1 MSQVAPQIDAKND
14 AQKNEPQKNDTQT
27 WGAFINGEFAP
38 AASGRTFPTYNPGN
52 GAIIGYLAECDEED
66 VDRAVRAAVAAFPA
80 WKKRTG
86 AARAKLLM
94 KLAQL
99 VEAHGPKLAELE
111 SLNAG
116 KPIRDSRAIDAVTA
130 IDAIEYFAGM
140 ATKIQ
145 GETIPVPG
153 PYVNM
158 TLREPL
164 GVIGGIIPWN
174 YPLLQA
180 VWKIAPAIAAGNT
193 VVVKPAEQ
201 ACLSV
206 MYLGKLIAEAGI
218 PAGVVNIV
226 PGFGTGAGAALVA
239 HHLVAKVMFT
249 GSSLTGKRIA
259 AEAAN
264 TLKPVGLELGGKS
277 AVVVY
282 EDAPIDQAA
291 QVAATAIFSNQ
302 GQVCTAG
309 SRLFLHEKVHDKVLE
324 KVIEAA
330 KRVKLGDQMDPATT
344 MGPLISAR
352 QKQRVQ
358 GYVDS
363 GKGDAKLAY
372 EAEVPKSLDKG
383 FFVGPTIFDA
393 VQNSMKIAR
402 EEIFG
407 PVLSVLTFKEET
419 EALALAN
426 DCPFGLA
433 ASVITRDIGRAM
445 RAAQAFEAG
454 NVWINTW
461 GAVSSMAPYG
471 GYKSSGYGREM
482 GFSVMREVTQEK
494 SVWVNVR

>member
-1 MSQVAPQIDAKND
+1 MSTGQPTAALEKNV
-14 AQKNEPQKNDTQT
+14 ET
-27 WGAFINGEFAP
+27 WGAFINGEFRP
-38 AASGRTFPTYNPGN
+38 AASGKTFPTFNPGN
-52 GAIIGYLAECDEED
+52 GEVIAHLAECDEED
-66 VDRAVRAAVAAFPA
+66 VEAAVRAALAAYPG
-80 WKKRTG
+80 WRRRTG

-99 VEAHGPKLAELE
+99 VEANAAKLAELE

-116 KPIRDSRAIDAVTA
+116 KPIRDSKAIDAVTA
-130 IDAIEYFAGM
+130 IDALEYFAGM

-145 GETIPVPG
+145 GDTIPVPG

-164 GVIGGIIPWN
+164 GVVGGIIPWN

-193 VVVKPAEQ
+193 VVIKPAEQ

-206 MYLGKLIAEAGI
+206 MYLAKLTAEAGI
-218 PAGVVNIV
+218 PPGVVNVV
-226 PGFGTGAGAALVA
+226 PGYGATAGAALVA
-239 HHLVAKVMFT
+239 HHMVAKVMFT
-249 GSSLTGKRIA
+249 GSTVTGKRIA
-259 AEAAN
+259 AEAAS

-277 AVVVY
+277 AVIVF

-291 QVAATAIFSNQ
+291 QIAATAIFSNQ

-309 SRLFLHEKVHDKVLE
+309 SRLFLHEKIHDKVLE
-324 KVIEAA
+324 KVIEHA

-344 MGPLISAR
+344 MGPLISAK
-352 QKQRVQ
+352 QKERVL
-358 GYVDS
+358 GYIES
-363 GKGDAKLAY
+363 GKKDAKPVYL
-372 EAEVPKSLDKG
+372 AEVPASLSKG
-383 FFVGPTIFDA
+383 HYVGPAIFDN

-407 PVLSVLTFKEET
+407 PVLSVLTFKEEA

-426 DCPFGLA
+426 DCPYGLA
-433 ASVITRDIGRAM
+433 ASVITRDIGRGM

-454 NVWINTW
+454 NVWVNAW

-471 GYKSSGYGREM
+471 GYKNSGYGREM
-482 GFSVMREVTQEK
+482 GFAVMRELTQEK
-494 SVWVNVR
+494 SVWVSVR

>member
-1 MSQVAPQIDAKND
+1 MNEAIKPQAIAKF
-14 AQKNEPQKNDTQT
+14 EPET
-27 WGAFINGEFAP
+27 WGAFINGEFRP
-38 AASGRTFPTYNPGN
+38 AASGKTFPTFNPGN
-52 GAIIGYLAECDEED
+52 GEVVARLAECDEED
-66 VDRAVRAAVAAFPA
+66 IDAAVRAAVAAFPG
-80 WKKRTG
+80 WRRRTG

-99 VEAHGPKLAELE
+99 VESHGPKLAELE
-111 SLNAG
+111 SINAG
-116 KPIRDSRAIDAVTA
+116 KPIRDSRAIDAITA
-130 IDAIEYFAGM
+130 IDALEYFAGM
-140 ATKIQ
+140 ATKIE
-145 GETIPVPG
+145 GTTIPVPG

-180 VWKIAPAIAAGNT
+180 IWKIAPAIAAGNT

-206 MYLGKLIAEAGI
+206 MYLARLVAEAGI
-218 PAGVVNIV
+218 PPGVVNIV
-226 PGFGTGAGAALVA
+226 TGYGATAGAALVA
-239 HHLVAKVMFT
+239 HHLVAKIMFT
-249 GSSLTGKRIA
+249 GSTATGKRIA

-277 AVVVY
+277 AVIVY

-291 QVAATAIFSNQ
+291 QIAATAIFTNQ

-324 KVIEAA
+324 RVIEAA
-330 KRVKLGDQMDPATT
+330 KKVRLGYQMDPNTT
-344 MGPLISAR
+344 MGPLVSAK
-352 QKQRVQ
+352 QKQTVLS
-358 GYVDS
+358 YVDA
-363 GKGDAKLAY
+363 GKADAKLAY
-372 EAEVPKSLDKG
+372 AHEEPKNLKDG
-383 FFVGPTIFDA
+383 HYVGPVIFDQ
-393 VQNSMKIAR
+393 VQNSMRIAR

-407 PVLSVLTFKEET
+407 PVLSVLTFKEEG

-426 DCPFGLA
+426 DCPYGLA
-433 ASVITRDIGRAM
+433 ASVITRDIGRAL

-454 NVWINTW
+454 NIWINTW

-482 GFSVMREVTQEK
+482 GFSVMSEVTQEK
-494 SVWVNVR
+494 NIWMSVR

>member
-1 MSQVAPQIDAKND
+1 MNEAIKPQAIAKF
-14 AQKNEPQKNDTQT
+14 EPET
-27 WGAFINGEFAP
+27 WGAFINGEFRP
-38 AASGRTFPTYNPGN
+38 AASGKTFPTFNPGN
-52 GAIIGYLAECDEED
+52 GEVVARLAECDEED
-66 VDRAVRAAVAAFPA
+66 IDAAVRAAVAAFPG
-80 WKKRTG
+80 WRRRTG

-99 VEAHGPKLAELE
+99 VESHGPKLAEFE
-111 SLNAG
+111 SINAG
-116 KPIRDSRAIDAVTA
+116 KPIRDSRAIDAITA
-130 IDAIEYFAGM
+130 IDALEYFAGM
-140 ATKIQ
+140 ATKIE
-145 GETIPVPG
+145 GTTIPVPG

-180 VWKIAPAIAAGNT
+180 IWKIAPAIAAGNT

-206 MYLGKLIAEAGI
+206 MYLARLIAEAGI
-218 PAGVVNIV
+218 PPGVVNIV
-226 PGFGTGAGAALVA
+226 TGYGATAGAALVA
-239 HHLVAKVMFT
+239 HHLVAKIMFT
-249 GSSLTGKRIA
+249 GSTATGKRIA

-277 AVVVY
+277 AVIVY

-291 QVAATAIFSNQ
+291 QIEATAIFTNQ

-324 KVIEAA
+324 RVIETA
-330 KRVKLGDQMDPATT
+330 KKVRLGYQMDPNTT
-344 MGPLISAR
+344 MGPLVSAK
-352 QKQRVQ
+352 QKQTVLR
-358 GYVDS
+358 YIDA
-363 GKGDAKLAY
+363 GKADAKLAY
-372 EAEVPKSLDKG
+372 AREESKDLKDG
-383 FFVGPTIFDA
+383 HYVGPVIFDQ
-393 VQNSMKIAR
+393 VQNSMRIAR

-407 PVLSVLTFKEET
+407 PVLSVLTFKEEG

-426 DCPFGLA
+426 DCPYGLA
-433 ASVITRDIGRAM
+433 ASVITRDIGRAL

-454 NVWINTW
+454 NVWVNTW

-482 GFSVMREVTQEK
+482 GFSVMSEVTQEK
-494 SVWVNVR
+494 NVWMSVR

>member
-1 MSQVAPQIDAKND
+1 MNKV
-14 AQKNEPQKNDTQT
+14 ETQAIADFKPET
-27 WGAFINGEFAP
+27 WGAFINGEFRP
-38 AASGRTFPTYNPGN
+38 AASGKTFPTFNPGN
-52 GAIIGYLAECDEED
+52 GEVCGYLAECDEED
-66 VDRAVRAAVAAFPA
+66 IDAAVRAALAAFPA
-80 WKKRTG
+80 GKKKTG

-99 VEAHGPKLAELE
+99 VEANGAKLAELE
-111 SLNAG
+111 SINAG
-116 KPIRDSRAIDAVTA
+116 KPIRDSKAIDAVTA
-130 IDAIEYFAGM
+130 IDALEYFAGM
-140 ATKIQ
+140 CTKIQ
-145 GETIPVPG
+145 GDTIPVPG
-153 PYVNM
+153 PYINM

-180 VWKIAPAIAAGNT
+180 IWKIAPAIAAGNT
-193 VVVKPAEQ
+193 VVLKPAEQ

-206 MYLGKLIAEAGI
+206 MYIGKLCQEAGI

-226 PGFGTGAGAALVA
+226 PGYGAVAGLALVQ
-239 HHLVAKVMFT
+239 HHMVAKIMFT
-249 GSSLTGKRIA
+249 GSTETGKRIA
-259 AEAAN
+259 AEAAA

-277 AVVVY
+277 AVLVF

-291 QVAATAIFSNQ
+291 SVAAMSIFSNQ

-309 SRLFLHEKVHDKVLE
+309 SRLFLHESLHDKVLE

-330 KRVKLGDQMDPATT
+330 KKVRLGYQMDPGTT
-344 MGPLISAR
+344 MGPLISPK
-352 QKQRVQ
+352 QKQRVL
-358 GYVDS
+358 GYIAS
-363 GKGDAKLAY
+363 GKSDAKLVY
-372 EAEVPKSLDKG
+372 GGEEPQGLEKG
-383 FFVGPTIFDA
+383 NFVGPAIFDQ

-407 PVLSVLTFKEET
+407 PVLSVLTFKDEG

-433 ASVITRDIGRAM
+433 ASVITRDVGRAM

-454 NVWINTW
+454 NVWVNTW

-471 GYKSSGYGREM
+471 GYKNSGYGREM
-482 GFSVMREVTQEK
+482 GFSVMRELTQEK
-494 SVWVNVR
+494 SVWINVR

>member
-1 MSQVAPQIDAKND
+1 MNEAIKPQAIAKF
-14 AQKNEPQKNDTQT
+14 EPET
-27 WGAFINGEFAP
+27 WGAFINGEFRP
-38 AASGRTFPTYNPGN
+38 AASGKTFPTFNPGN
-52 GAIIGYLAECDEED
+52 GEVVARLAECDEED
-66 VDRAVRAAVAAFPA
+66 IDAAVRAAVAAFPG
-80 WKKRTG
+80 WRRRTG

-99 VEAHGPKLAELE
+99 VESHGVKLAELE
-111 SLNAG
+111 SINAG

-130 IDAIEYFAGM
+130 IDALEYFAGM
-140 ATKIQ
+140 ATKIE
-145 GETIPVPG
+145 GTTIPVPG

-180 VWKIAPAIAAGNT
+180 IWKIAPAIAAGNT

-206 MYLGKLIAEAGI
+206 MYLARLIAEAGI
-218 PAGVVNIV
+218 PPGVVNIV
-226 PGFGTGAGAALVA
+226 TGYGATAGAALVA
-239 HHLVAKVMFT
+239 HHLVAKIMFT
-249 GSSLTGKRIA
+249 GSTATGRRIA

-277 AVVVY
+277 AVIVY

-291 QVAATAIFSNQ
+291 QIAATAIFTNQ

-324 KVIEAA
+324 RVIEAA
-330 KRVKLGDQMDPATT
+330 KKVRLGYQMDPNTT
-344 MGPLISAR
+344 MGPLVSAK
-352 QKQRVQ
+352 QKQTVLR
-358 GYVDS
+358 YIDA
-363 GKGDAKLAY
+363 GKADAKLAY
-372 EAEVPKSLDKG
+372 AREESKDLKDG
-383 FFVGPTIFDA
+383 HYVGPVIFDQ
-393 VQNSMKIAR
+393 VQNSMRIAR

-407 PVLSVLTFKEET
+407 PVLSVLTFKEEG

-426 DCPFGLA
+426 DCPYGLA
-433 ASVITRDIGRAM
+433 ASVITRDIGRAL

-454 NVWINTW
+454 NIWVNTW

-482 GFSVMREVTQEK
+482 GFSVMSEVTQEK
-494 SVWVNVR
+494 NIWMSVR

>member
-1 MSQVAPQIDAKND
+1 MNEAIKPQAIAKF
-14 AQKNEPQKNDTQT
+14 EPET
-27 WGAFINGEFAP
+27 WGAFINGEFRP
-38 AASGRTFPTYNPGN
+38 AASGKTFPTFNPGN
-52 GAIIGYLAECDEED
+52 GEVVARLAECDEED
-66 VDRAVRAAVAAFPA
+66 IDAAVRAAVAAFPG
-80 WKKRTG
+80 WRRRTG

-94 KLAQL
+94 KLAKL
-99 VEAHGPKLAELE
+99 VESHGPKLAEFE
-111 SLNAG
+111 SINAG
-116 KPIRDSRAIDAVTA
+116 KPIRDSRAIDAITA
-130 IDAIEYFAGM
+130 IDALEYFAGM
-140 ATKIQ
+140 ATKIE
-145 GETIPVPG
+145 GTTIPVPG

-180 VWKIAPAIAAGNT
+180 IWKIAPAIAAGNT

-206 MYLGKLIAEAGI
+206 MYLARLIAEAGI
-218 PAGVVNIV
+218 PPGVVNIV
-226 PGFGTGAGAALVA
+226 TGYGATAGAALVA
-239 HHLVAKVMFT
+239 HHLVAKIMFT
-249 GSSLTGKRIA
+249 GSTATGRRIA

-277 AVVVY
+277 AVIVY

-291 QVAATAIFSNQ
+291 QIAATAIFTNQ

-309 SRLFLHEKVHDKVLE
+309 SRLFLHEKVHDKVVE

-330 KRVKLGDQMDPATT
+330 KKVRLGYQMDPNTT
-344 MGPLISAR
+344 MGPLVSAK
-352 QKQRVQ
+352 QKQTVLR
-358 GYVDS
+358 YIDA
-363 GKGDAKLAY
+363 GKADAKLAY
-372 EAEVPKSLDKG
+372 AREESKDLKDG
-383 FFVGPTIFDA
+383 HYVGPVIFDQ
-393 VQNSMKIAR
+393 VQNSMRIAR

-407 PVLSVLTFKEET
+407 PVLSVLTFKEEG

-426 DCPFGLA
+426 DCPYGLA
-433 ASVITRDIGRAM
+433 ASVITRDIGRAL

-454 NVWINTW
+454 NVWVNTW

-482 GFSVMREVTQEK
+482 GFSVMSEVTQEK
-494 SVWVNVR
+494 NVWMSVR

>member
-1 MSQVAPQIDAKND
+1 
-14 AQKNEPQKNDTQT
+14 
-27 WGAFINGEFAP
+27 
-38 AASGRTFPTYNPGN
+38 
-52 GAIIGYLAECDEED
+52 
-66 VDRAVRAAVAAFPA
+66 VRAAVAAFPG
-80 WKKRTG
+80 WRRRTG

-99 VEAHGPKLAELE
+99 VESHGPKLAEFE
-111 SLNAG
+111 SINAG
-116 KPIRDSRAIDAVTA
+116 KPIRDSRAIDAITA
-130 IDAIEYFAGM
+130 IDALEYFAGM
-140 ATKIQ
+140 ATKIE
-145 GETIPVPG
+145 GTTIPVPG

-180 VWKIAPAIAAGNT
+180 IWKIAPAIAAGNT

-206 MYLGKLIAEAGI
+206 MYLARLIAEAGI
-218 PAGVVNIV
+218 PPGVVNIV
-226 PGFGTGAGAALVA
+226 TGYGATAGAALVA
-239 HHLVAKVMFT
+239 HHLVAKIMFT
-249 GSSLTGKRIA
+249 GSTATGKRIA

-277 AVVVY
+277 AVIVY

-291 QVAATAIFSNQ
+291 QIAATAIFTNQ

-324 KVIEAA
+324 RVIETA
-330 KRVKLGDQMDPATT
+330 KKVRLGYQMDPNTT
-344 MGPLISAR
+344 MGPLVSAK
-352 QKQRVQ
+352 QKQTVLR
-358 GYVDS
+358 YIDA
-363 GKGDAKLAY
+363 GKADAKLAY
-372 EAEVPKSLDKG
+372 AREESKDLKDG
-383 FFVGPTIFDA
+383 HYVGPVIFDQ
-393 VQNSMKIAR
+393 VQNSMRIAR

-407 PVLSVLTFKEET
+407 PVLSVLTFKEEG

-426 DCPFGLA
+426 DCPYGLA
-433 ASVITRDIGRAM
+433 ASVITRDIGRAL

-454 NVWINTW
+454 NVWVNTW

-482 GFSVMREVTQEK
+482 GFSVMSEVTQEK
-494 SVWVNVR
+494 NVWMSVR

>member
-1 MSQVAPQIDAKND
+1 MSEA
-14 AQKNEPQKNDTQT
+14 AQQAIAKNEPET
-27 WGAFINGEFAP
+27 WGAFINGAFAP
-38 AASGRTFPTYNPGN
+38 AASGKTFPTFNPGN
-52 GAIIGYLAECDEED
+52 GEVVGHLAECDEED
-66 VDRAVRAAVAAFPA
+66 VDRAVRAAVAAFPG
-80 WKKRTG
+80 WKRRTG
-86 AARAKLLM
+86 AARAKLLI

-99 VEAHGPKLAELE
+99 VEAHAPKLAELE

-180 VWKIAPAIAAGNT
+180 VWKIAPAIAAGNA
-193 VVVKPAEQ
+193 VVLKPAEQ

-226 PGFGTGAGAALVA
+226 PGFGAGAGAALVD
-239 HHLVAKVMFT
+239 HHLVAKIMFT
-249 GSSLTGKRIA
+249 GSSMTGKRIA
-259 AEAAN
+259 AQAAS
-264 TLKPVGLELGGKS
+264 TLKPVSLELGGKS

-282 EDAPIDQAA
+282 EDAPVDQAA
-291 QVAATAIFSNQ
+291 QIAATAIFSNQ

-309 SRLFLHEKVHDKVLE
+309 SRLFLHEKLHDAVLE
-324 KVIEAA
+324 KVVEAA
-330 KRVKLGDQMDPATT
+330 KRVRLGDQMDPNTT
-344 MGPLISAR
+344 MGPLISAK
-352 QKQRVQ
+352 QKQRVL
-358 GYVDS
+358 GYIAS
-363 GKGDAKLAY
+363 GKADAKLVY
-372 EAEVPKSLDKG
+372 GGEEPKGLQKG
-383 FFVGPTIFDA
+383 FFVGPTIFDQ
-393 VQNSMKIAR
+393 VQNSMTIAR

-407 PVLSVLTFKEET
+407 PVLSVLTFKEEA

>member
-1 MSQVAPQIDAKND
+1 MSEAQAGAKPNV
-14 AQKNEPQKNDTQT
+14 ET
-27 WGAFINGEFAP
+27 WGALINGEFRP
-38 AASGRTFPTYNPGN
+38 AASGKTFPTFNPGN
-52 GAIIGYLAECDEED
+52 GEVIAYLAECDEED
-66 VDRAVRAAVAAFPA
+66 IDAAVRAALAAFPA

-99 VEAHGPKLAELE
+99 VEQNGAKLAELE

-116 KPIRDSRAIDAVTA
+116 KPIRDSKAIDAVTA
-130 IDAIEYFAGM
+130 IDALEYFAGM

-145 GETIPVPG
+145 GDTIPVPG
-153 PYVNM
+153 PYINM

-206 MYLGKLIAEAGI
+206 MFFGKLCVEAGI
-218 PAGVVNIV
+218 PPGVVNIV
-226 PGFGTGAGAALVA
+226 PGFGAVAGAALVD
-239 HHLVAKVMFT
+239 HHMVAKVMFT
-249 GSSLTGKRIA
+249 GSTMTGKRIA
-259 AEAAN
+259 AQAAN

-277 AVVVY
+277 AVLVF

-291 QVAATAIFSNQ
+291 QVAAMSIFSNM

-324 KVIEAA
+324 KVIENA
-330 KRVKLGDQMDPATT
+330 KKIRLGDQMDPSTT
-344 MGPLISAR
+344 MGPLISAK
-352 QKQRVQ
+352 QKERVT
-358 GYVDS
+358 GYIES
-363 GKGDAKLAY
+363 GKADAKLVHST
-372 EAEVPKSLDKG
+372 EIPKGLEKG
-383 FFVGPTIFDA
+383 HYVGPTIFDS

-407 PVLSVLTFKEET
+407 PVLSVLTFKEEA

-426 DCPFGLA
+426 DCPYGLA
-433 ASVITRDIGRAM
+433 ASVITRDVGRAM

-454 NVWINTW
+454 NVWVNTW
-461 GAVSSMAPYG
+461 GAVSSLAPYG
-471 GYKSSGYGREM
+471 GYKNSGYGREM
-482 GFSVMREVTQEK
+482 GFSVMRELTQEK